1 MKKNRFFFNKNSM
14 GFVKPLILLL
24 TLTALLFGFF
34 SYRSFTTARWGM
46 AECLRWQG
54 AELSER
60 FIIDEKISSG
70 LNSILQE
77 FAGQIESGSVSSL
90 KGFAVLRAL
99 YGGPVMLAMLHTSI
113 NNRLQTMEIAGLSD
127 IQSLTAASLRFFML
141 VKDGKIADEDWEK
154 VKHQL
159 MEKKFRKTL
168 SNSGTTI
175 PETIETFKKE
185 IDQDSLLSCLALMV
199 RASKDAT
206 IMPENA
212 SLDSIEELKN
222 VVMAANRAE

>member
-34 SYRSFTTARWGM
+34 CYRSFTTARWGM

-77 FAGQIESGSVSSL
+77 FARQIESGSVSSL

-99 YGGPVMLAMLHTSI
+99 YSGPVMLAMLHASI

-127 IQSLTAASLRFFML
+127 ISNFNTTSLRFFLL
-141 VKDGKIADEDWEK
+141 VKDGKIANEDWEK

-185 IDQDSLLSCLALMV
+185 IDQDSLLSCLALMN
-199 RASKDAT
+199 RTSQ
-206 IMPENA
+206 NA
-212 SLDSIEELKN
+212 STTASAAYLQPVEELEKII
-222 VVMAANRAE
+222 AAISSN

>member
-1 MKKNRFFFNKNSM
+1 M

-24 TLTALLFGFF
+24 TLTAILSGFF
-34 SYRSFTTARWGM
+34 CYRSFTTARWGM

-54 AELSER
+54 TELSER

-77 FAGQIESGSVSSL
+77 FARQIESGDVSSL

-99 YGGPVMLAMLHTSI
+99 YSGPVMLALLHTSI
-113 NNRLQTMEIAGLSD
+113 NNRLQTMEIAGFSD
-127 IQSLTAASLRFFML
+127 ISSLATTSLRFFLL
-141 VKDGKIADEDWEK
+141 VKAGKIANEDWEK

-185 IDQDSLLSCLALMV
+185 IDQDSLLSCLELMF
-199 RASKDAT
+199 RASKNAT
-206 IMPENA
+206 TITE
-212 SLDSIEELKN
+212 STTLDSIEELKK
-222 VVMAANRAE
+222 VVMATNDAE